1 MLSVKGTL
9 TAIGWYCD
17 DDCDED
23 CDGTCAG
30 CGEWED
36 FWDLLLECV

>member
-9 TAIGWYCD
+9 TAIGWY
-17 DDCDED
+17 CDED